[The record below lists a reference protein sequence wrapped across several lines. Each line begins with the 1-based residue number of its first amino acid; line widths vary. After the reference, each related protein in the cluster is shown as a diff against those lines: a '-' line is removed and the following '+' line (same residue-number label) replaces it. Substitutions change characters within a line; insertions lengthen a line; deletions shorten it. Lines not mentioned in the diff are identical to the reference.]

1 MSSEDGQSSAPS
13 ASRCPADVE
22 AYEMRRRR
30 KILAEYPTLR
40 QQAIADFVLSTASAA
55 NDLRKVVTL
64 IQQGV
69 NPSHEAME
77 AARYIEDI
85 IRCRYRECFGS
96 DLGQ

>member
-1 MSSEDGQSSAPS
+1 MSSKDSQSSAPS
-13 ASRCPADVE
+13 ASRCSAEVE

-30 KILAEYPTLR
+30 KILAEFPTLR

-55 NDLRKVVTL
+55 NDLREVVTL
-64 IQQGV
+64 RQHGV

-77 AARYIEDI
+77 AARYIEDM

-96 DLGQ
+96 ELGQ